1 MRIYEYH
8 GLSQSGEKQ
17 TGRIEAGSK
26 DSAID
31 MLQHRGIVITLIKES
46 EINNNSSS
54 INFFNRISSRD
65 IVFMARQI
73 STLFEANV
81 SAYKAFTLISEQ
93 AENQKLK
100 QQLQTITNDLA
111 SGSTIS
117 QALSQYPETFS
128 NFFVNMVKSGE
139 ESGKLSETFLFLAD
153 YMERQYELSR
163 KVKSALIYPVF
174 VIGIF
179 FTVMIGMMYFIIPKL
194 GEMITQSENPVPAFT
209 QVVLSVSGFFVDYGL
224 LFLFLFIAGVTF
236 VILFLRSASGREWLD
251 KAKITTPVIKN
262 LYQKLYL
269 ARIADNLETMLSS
282 GIPILKTLQVTANVV
297 DNSVYEKILNE
308 VSEEIKSGVSLSN
321 ALSKHQDIPVMLSQ
335 MVRVGEETGMLGK
348 VLHTLGKFYKREVDQ
363 AIDTLVSMI
372 EPIMIIMLGLGVGL
386 LVVSVLMPIF
396 NIASG
401 F

>member
-262 LYQKLYL
+262 LYKKLYL
-269 ARIADNLETMLSS
+269 ARI
-282 GIPILKTLQVTANVV
+282 V
-297 DNSVYEKILNE
+297 
-308 VSEEIKSGVSLSN
+308 
-321 ALSKHQDIPVMLSQ
+321 
-335 MVRVGEETGMLGK
+335 
-348 VLHTLGKFYKREVDQ
+348 
-363 AIDTLVSMI
+363 
-372 EPIMIIMLGLGVGL
+372 
-386 LVVSVLMPIF
+386 
-396 NIASG
+396 
-401 F
+401 